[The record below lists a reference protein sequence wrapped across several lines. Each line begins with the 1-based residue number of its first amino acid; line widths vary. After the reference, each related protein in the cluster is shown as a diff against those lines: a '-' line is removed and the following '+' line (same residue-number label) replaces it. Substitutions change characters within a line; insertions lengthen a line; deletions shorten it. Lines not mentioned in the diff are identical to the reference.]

1 MVYTLQEQVQATTM
15 LTLIVGLG
23 WDVPG
28 QLVGH
33 IWDCPS
39 DPKCAKVW
47 TLWNP
52 FVTVFDSSV
61 GITEVQNPQFPT
73 YKMCWLNNESLSFLP
88 VQSFQYLN
96 GFLTQYEG
104 SLCLKAESNKTSSWL
119 VFIPSMLK
127 TKDSLKC
134 RVWFRFSMINFIKFK
149 CVFQKHIKWYY
160 INYSTNEKEN
170 FKTSRSTL
178 WPLYKTHFPFHNI
191 CFNLCEFSKWTE

>member
-1 MVYTLQEQVQATTM
+1 M

-28 QLVGH
+28 QLVEH

-39 DPKCAKVW
+39 EPRCTKVW

-61 GITEVQNPQFPT
+61 GTTELQKPQL
-73 YKMCWLNNESLSFLP
+73 CWLNNESLSFLP

-104 SLCLKAESNKTSSWL
+104 GLCLKAESNKTSSWL

-134 RVWFRFSMINFIKFK
+134 RVWFSFSMINFIKFK
-149 CVFQKHIKWYY
+149 YVFQKHILKYHF
-160 INYSTNEKEN
+160 YSNDIILITVRMK
-170 FKTSRSTL
+170 K
-178 WPLYKTHFPFHNI
+178 KI
-191 CFNLCEFSKWTE
+191 